1 MRSGSDMV
9 DRVKGMVDGVKGW
22 GGQGNRV
29 NARCRLRQRR
39 PYPLHRTHP
48 GSAGCKARHKRAA
61 RTNASVFSGFL
72 ALLPPCEKIRA
83 RPPPGTLP
91 RGTPDGWRRRPRPER
106 GRSITHPPGQAGAA
120 RQRRFFHT
128 EEARRGSRRTRRA
141 GLSAW
146 SATRTET
153 GVGRRSGRGIE
164 LI

>member
-72 ALLPPCEKIRA
+72 ALLPPCEKIGAAAQHR
-83 RPPPGTLP
+83 
-91 RGTPDGWRRRPRPER
+91 
-106 GRSITHPPGQAGAA
+106 PGQEGALLIGPVPALDGGATHQVSHAGGFRAA
-120 RQRRFFHT
+120 GEHGFFRT